1 MMIGIDIG
9 IGIIVIACFAATYRI
24 LVGPTEADRAIGG
37 DLLLFG
43 MIGLLALFGV
53 RTHST
58 ATFDIVLIAS
68 LVGFLSALSL
78 ARILTRG
85 KR

>member
-53 RTHST
+53 RIQST

>member
-1 MMIGIDIG
+1 MTVGIDIG

-24 LVGPTEADRAIGG
+24 LAGPTEADRAIGG

-53 RTHST
+53 RIGSP

-68 LVGFLSALSL
+68 LVGFLGALSL
-78 ARILTRG
+78 ARVLARG

>member
-1 MMIGIDIG
+1 MIGIDIG

-53 RTHST
+53 RIQST

>member
-1 MMIGIDIG
+1 MMIGLDIG
-9 IGIIVIACFAATYRI
+9 IGIIAIACVAATYRM
-24 LVGPTEADRAIGG
+24 LVGPSEADRAIGG

-43 MIGLLALFGV
+43 MIGLLALIGV
-53 RTHST
+53 RIGST

-68 LVGFLSALSL
+68 FVGFLSALSL